1 MSIISSLE
9 IINVVEQDPNIF
21 LLIAVSVAGAAA
33 ANPNSMKTLFAN
45 GLSTF
50 LLKSIQFLVVVLKVY
65 LKILLI
71 LLFYAIEFLI
81 ILY

>member
-9 IINVVEQDPNIF
+9 IINVVEPDPNIF

-33 ANPNSMKTLFAN
+33 VNPDSMKTLFAN

-71 LLFYAIEFLI
+71 LLLYATEFLI